1 MNTAEN
7 VVIGT
12 SSEVYAMFGA
22 AVGAGN
28 DLNPAFE
35 VASQPGTG
43 DWVKPGTPGGLF
55 QGPGQISIVNDGSHN
70 ILLGAMWNAGVW
82 RYIEP

>member
-1 MNTAEN
+1 
-7 VVIGT
+7 
-12 SSEVYAMFGA
+12 MFGA

-28 DLNPAFE
+28 NLNPAFE

-43 DWVKPGTPGGLF
+43 GWVMPGTPASLF